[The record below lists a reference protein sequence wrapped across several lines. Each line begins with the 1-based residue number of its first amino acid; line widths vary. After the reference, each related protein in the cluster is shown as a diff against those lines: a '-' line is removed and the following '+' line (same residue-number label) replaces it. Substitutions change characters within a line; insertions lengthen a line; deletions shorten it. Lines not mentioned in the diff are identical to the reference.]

1 MAFSP
6 LLALALP
13 PTFPLCLPLA
23 FAPMFESQLAPGL
36 CPYIWLGLQGR
47 AYQYGLETLRQQGV
61 PVEGLTFDPELVSR
75 GLIMDKDNGNLIK
88 VWTAWGVGDL

>member
-1 MAFSP
+1 MSEP
-6 LLALALP
+6 H
-13 PTFPLCLPLA
+13 
-23 FAPMFESQLAPGL
+23 LAPGL
-36 CPYIWLGLQGR
+36 CPWLCLQGR

-88 VWTAWGVGDL
+88 VGTVWGVGDLRRWAGIQQHNGSLETALAFTSWASC